1 MVNPGVGAWVQPKQY
16 RMASPTQGKE
26 PGRINYAIQSLQRA
40 LVIHEF
46 EPGATDGVYGSR
58 TRTAVRAFQ
67 LAVGLQ
73 ADGIVGPKTARALFR
88 PFVEDAE
95 RKLSIPDHL
104 LHGQVALESAYDPGA
119 EGRVDDRDRGLCQI
133 NSRWFPEM
141 TDELCYGR
149 PRVVINWSGS
159 RLRSAYD
166 GLGVP
171 SWDPAIAHHNNP
183 GWAQDWAE
191 TGKAPNDQIANYVR
205 LVRKMAA
212 T

>member
-1 MVNPGVGAWVQPKQY
+1 MANPGVGAWTEPKAY
-16 RMASPTQGKE
+16 RMATPTQGKD
-26 PGRINYAIQSLQRA
+26 PGRVNFAIQALQRA
-40 LVIHEF
+40 LVIHDF
-46 EPGATDGVYGSR
+46 EVGSTDGVFGPR

-67 LAVGLQ
+67 VDRDLQ
-73 ADGIVGPKTARALFR
+73 ADGIVGPTTARALFR

-104 LHGQVALESAYDPGA
+104 LHGQVALESNYDPGA
-119 EGRVDDRDRGLCQI
+119 QGKVDDRDRGLCQI

-141 TDELCYGR
+141 TDEKVYGR

-166 GLGVP
+166 GLGVE

-183 GWAQDWAE
+183 EMAQQWAHDGE
-191 TGKAPNDQIANYVR
+191 APNDQVATYVR